1 MTRINIEIPEELD
14 REIKEFNLDVSEI
27 IAKSIREELV
37 KLMAL
42 KIIASKSKM
51 TMEEA
56 IELGRKMKRGR
67 FEELKK
73 KGLV

>member
-1 MTRINIEIPEELD
+1 MPINIKISDELSE
-14 REIKEFNLDVSEI
+14 EIKEFNLDVSRI
-27 IAKSIREELV
+27 VAKSIREELV

-42 KIIASKSKM
+42 KAIAGKSKLS
-51 TMEEA
+51 MEDA
-56 IELGRKMKRGR
+56 LVLGKKIKKGR

>member
-1 MTRINIEIPEELD
+1 MAEINIKISDELSE
-14 REIKEFNLDVSEI
+14 EIKEFNLDVSRI
-27 IAKSIREELV
+27 VAKSIREELV

-42 KIIASKSKM
+42 KAIAGKSKLS
-51 TMEEA
+51 MEDA
-56 IELGRKMKRGR
+56 LVLGKKIKKGR